1 MTLLERLQLK
11 LADAI
16 RAAEYDLPDGFTMQI
31 AAAADLQFGDYQ
43 SNVAMMLKKH
53 IGANPREIASSIVE
67 HLELEGLASAD
78 IAGPGFINFRM
89 TSEGWK
95 RHFGFIYKDE
105 KLGVPEVGSVE
116 TIVVDF
122 SAPNVAKPMHVG
134 HIRSTIIG
142 DSLQRIARFL
152 GYKVITDNHIGDW
165 GTQFG
170 MIIYGWKNI
179 LSQEALSA
187 DPLAELLRVYQQVN
201 ALKKSDEAIANECR
215 DELVKLQQGDEENHE
230 IWEACVKV
238 SIDGLNEI
246 YDRLDVEFDHW
257 LGESYYND
265 RLANTVDDLLDRGLA
280 EESDGAICVFSGGEL
295 PQKKDPFLEN
305 RDGEW
310 QNCPMLVR
318 KKDGGFNYGTTDI
331 ATVDYRVRE
340 WKADK
345 VLYVV
350 DARQG
355 LHFRQLFDISARRGC
370 DIDLHHVSFGTILGK
385 DGKPLK
391 TRDGDLPKL
400 MDILDDA
407 TAAAA
412 SALEEKSGH
421 LPQEERKNL
430 AKLIGI
436 GAVKFTE
443 LSHNRASDY
452 MFDLEKMV
460 ALEGDTAPYLLY
472 SYVRASSILRNLEEN
487 VEICPERFVFS
498 EDAEIHLART
508 LSRFGEVL
516 PTVLDDYRPNLLANY
531 LLDLAKAYHSFV
543 AACHVL
549 NSEGDAKMTRL
560 ALCEQAGKVMKT
572 GLGLFGIQVPER
584 M

>member
-1 MTLLERLQLK
+1 MTLLEQLQGK
-11 LADAI
+11 LTRAI
-16 RAAEYDLPDGFTMQI
+16 EAAGYTLPEGFVVQL
-31 AAAADLQFGDYQ
+31 AAVADLQFGDYQ

-53 IGANPREIASSIVE
+53 IGANPREIAQTIVD

-78 IAGPGFINFRM
+78 IAGPGFINFRI
-89 TSEGWK
+89 EQVGWSQ
-95 RHFGFIYKDE
+95 HFATLYKDTR
-105 KLGVPEVGSVE
+105 LGVPELVRSE

-142 DSLQRIARFL
+142 DSLQRIARYL
-152 GYKVITDNHIGDW
+152 GYNVITDNHIGDW

-170 MIIYGWKNI
+170 MIIYGWKTM
-179 LSQEALSA
+179 LDQSALTN
-187 DPLAELLRVYQQVN
+187 DPLAELLRVYQEVN
-201 ALKKSDEAIANECR
+201 RLKKEDEVIAQECR
-215 DELVKLQQGDEENHE
+215 DELVKLQQGDRENHE
-230 IWEACVKV
+230 IWQKCVQV
-238 SIDGLNEI
+238 SMDGLNAI
-246 YDRLDVEFDHW
+246 YDRLGVSFDHW

-265 RLANTVDDLLDRGLA
+265 QLA
-280 EESDGAICVFSGGEL
+280 EVIEELEKEDLAKESDGALCVFSGGALAE
-295 PQKKDPFLEN
+295 KKDPFLEN

-310 QNCPMLVR
+310 QDCPMLVR
-318 KKDGGFNYGTTDI
+318 KKDGGYNYATTDI
-331 ATVDYRVRE
+331 ATIDYRVNE
-340 WKADK
+340 WKADRA
-345 VLYVV
+345 LYVV

-355 LHFRQLFDISARRGC
+355 LHFRQLFDIAERRGRE
-370 DIDLHHVSFGTILGK
+370 IELRHVSFGTILGK

-412 SALEEKSGH
+412 NVLKEKSGH
-421 LPQEERKNL
+421 LPEEEQKEL
-430 AKLIGI
+430 AKLIGV

-472 SYVRASSILRNLEEN
+472 SYVRASSILRNLDQEVVLE
-487 VEICPERFVFS
+487 PS
-498 EDAEIHLART
+498 EFTVSEKEEIHLVRM
-508 LSRFGEVL
+508 LSRFGEAL
-516 PTVLDDYRPNLLANY
+516 PTVLDDYKPNILASY
-531 LLDLAKAYHSFV
+531 LLELAKAYHSFV

-549 NSEGDAKMTRL
+549 KSEGSVKMTRL
-560 ALCEQAGKVMKT
+560 ALCEQTSRVMKT
-572 GLGLFGIQVPER
+572 GLGLFGISVPER